1 MPGGEGP
8 SLRVFL
14 KKGCRSE
21 DFIRTPEI
29 QSLPKNGDEEKC
41 RHGPEDDDRS
51 PGKLTHKGPEEY
63 EDIYAGYKAHQS
75 LIEDIENG
83 SRMGQAG
90 SRSV

>member
-29 QSLPKNGDEEKC
+29 QSPPKNGDEENAAM
-41 RHGPEDDDRS
+41 GPKTMTGA
-51 PGKLTHKGPEEY
+51 PG
-63 EDIYAGYKAHQS
+63 
-75 LIEDIENG
+75 N
-83 SRMGQAG
+83 
-90 SRSV
+90 